1 MLKTFSLERKL
12 ECGAEMIKSTAMFYN
27 FLFPQYFRGRGVSI
41 LLLLIRLAFG
51 TLFFMHGLDKM
62 TNFNELSYTF
72 PSVMGLGSYT
82 TLMLSIFCEFACSLF
97 LMAGCVT
104 RIVLIPMIV
113 SMAVAFF
120 DVHDA
125 MMPQG
130 ELSFIYLIV
139 FFGLFIVGPGRYSV
153 DYLIDKRVK
162 TYKKEIQTQ

>member
-1 MLKTFSLERKL
+1 
-12 ECGAEMIKSTAMFYN
+12 MFYN

-97 LMAGCVT
+97 LMADVSH
-104 RIVLIPMIV
+104 VL
-113 SMAVAFF
+113 S
-120 DVHDA
+120 
-125 MMPQG
+125 
-130 ELSFIYLIV
+130 
-139 FFGLFIVGPGRYSV
+139 
-153 DYLIDKRVK
+153 
-162 TYKKEIQTQ
+162 

>member
-1 MLKTFSLERKL
+1 ML
-12 ECGAEMIKSTAMFYN
+12 I
-27 FLFPQYFRGRGVSI
+27 VSD
-41 LLLLIRLAFG
+41 G
-51 TLFFMHGLDKM
+51 
-62 TNFNELSYTF
+62 
-72 PSVMGLGSYT
+72 
-82 TLMLSIFCEFACSLF
+82 
-97 LMAGCVT
+97 GCVT

-162 TYKKEIQTQ
+162 TYKKEVQAQ